1 MQTHHRR
8 PVCLLLTSTN
18 LPVWSGIETVGTL
31 YQKDQEQFHLLM
43 TEPAVRDRDCA
54 LPVGNQDVT
63 TALPITTPRL
73 LWLEFSPYQVTLTM
87 QGQGQFSYR
96 HLWRRGLYGMSR
108 YWLQDET
115 SLQSG
120 QFQLRNYTRNLTLE
134 AHPLPSFLRVEY
146 ELWSATMPL
155 GHYVLNLEI
164 RH

>member
-1 MQTHHRR
+1 M
-8 PVCLLLTSTN
+8 
-18 LPVWSGIETVGTL
+18 ETVATL

-43 TEPAVRDRDCA
+43 TEPAVRERDLA
-54 LPVGNQDVT
+54 VGNQDVAIAPPT
-63 TALPITTPRL
+63 TTPRL

-115 SLQSG
+115 GQQSG
-120 QFQLRNYTRNLTLE
+120 QFQLRNFTRNLTLE
-134 AHPLPSFLRVEY
+134 TNPLPTFLRVEY
-146 ELWSATMPL
+146 ELWAAKMKL